1 MYMGLFGNKEK
12 KLAKKKEKEIKKAE
26 QAKTFN
32 YFKDNSNLIIED
44 FYFDDI
50 HKKAF
55 IKKSILKNREQCV
68 FNYNDLIS
76 YTPIFEG
83 SKIKKHHGITRA
95 VVGGVLAGPIGAL
108 VGAGTGG
115 KEFESVKQ
123 LGVMVHLADNSSVKY
138 LIINSETKLDSIVG
152 RASMDIYNKLVSKLE
167 WIAKEKEG
175 VSTNTSESQAD
186 EIRKYKELLD
196 DGIITE
202 EEFNKKKQE
211 LLEI

>member
-1 MYMGLFGNKEK
+1 M
-12 KLAKKKEKEIKKAE
+12 
-26 QAKTFN
+26 
-32 YFKDNSNLIIED
+32 IIED

-152 RASMDIYNKLVSKLE
+152 RASMDIYNKLVAKLE
-167 WIAKEKEG
+167 WIVKEKEG
-175 VSTNTSESQAD
+175 VPTNTSESQAD